1 LFSEG
6 GRLVGTSNING
17 IIDVSNLSKFVYKST
32 NVIYIQHISYN
43 NLSITYDSLKNTD
56 TLYLNEKP
64 VFLPEVTVTAKSAK
78 PDILVLKGYF
88 RSYQLEDSVPKY
100 YVDGIVEYFIS
111 LKNKKPL
118 KMKVLDHRSY
128 RNEELVKKEKQRAYM
143 VSMVSAGVP
152 YIYSLTILQNL
163 GKQYSIQHLSEQED
177 VIKKEDS
184 IVGIVRINKPLN
196 RIQVDVDLIA
206 PQKAK
211 TEKLFNYISRI
222 TKIDITANYSFR
234 ELSNLSKENL
244 VSRQEYRRT
253 KDIF

>member
-1 LFSEG
+1 MKFKLLKISFFLILTLIGNFAIGQTHIIDKQDHSPIPFAQLFSEG

-43 NLSITYDSLKNTD
+43 NLSVPYDSLKNTD

-152 YIYSLTILQNL
+152 YIYSL
-163 GKQYSIQHLSEQED
+163 
-177 VIKKEDS
+177 
-184 IVGIVRINKPLN
+184 
-196 RIQVDVDLIA
+196 
-206 PQKAK
+206 
-211 TEKLFNYISRI
+211 
-222 TKIDITANYSFR
+222 
-234 ELSNLSKENL
+234 
-244 VSRQEYRRT
+244 RQ
-253 KDIF
+253 